1 MTPRR
6 ASTVLAS
13 TALAVGLLAG
23 CGNDEDGGAAGGSG
37 HSGHSSSQESSESDD
52 ASSQAFNDADVDFAT
67 MMIPHHQQALA
78 MVDLTEGRSGLS
90 PELVDLTEQIRAA
103 QAPEI
108 EQMTGW
114 LRAWGQPVPQ
124 EGMGHDMAGGMTEQ
138 DMSRLEKAPD
148 ARFEDMWLEMMIRH
162 HEGAVAMARDEVE
175 RGRSPEATQL
185 AQAIIDG
192 QQAEIEQM
200 RRMLNG

>member
-1 MTPRR
+1 MSLRR
-6 ASTVLAS
+6 TSSVLAS
-13 TALAVGLLAG
+13 TALALGLLAG
-23 CGNDEDGGAAGGSG
+23 CGNDEDGGGAGGSG
-37 HSGHSSSQESSESDD
+37 HSGHSSSQESSSPG
-52 ASSQAFNDADVDFAT
+52 SSQAFNDADVDFAT
-67 MMIPHHQQALA
+67 MMIPHHAQALS
-78 MVDLTEGRSGLS
+78 MVDLTQGRPGLS
-90 PELVDLTEQIRAA
+90 PEFVDLTEQIRAA

-108 EQMTGW
+108 EQMSGW
-114 LRAWGQPVPQ
+114 LRAWGQPVPE

-175 RGRSPEATQL
+175 RGKSPEATKL
-185 AQAIIDG
+185 AQEIVGG

-200 RRMLNG
+200 RGMLKG

>member
-1 MTPRR
+1 MSLRR
-6 ASTVLAS
+6 TSSVLAS
-13 TALAVGLLAG
+13 TALALGLLAG
-23 CGNDEDGGAAGGSG
+23 CGNDKDGGGAGGSG
-37 HSGHSSSQESSESDD
+37 HSGHSSSQESSSPG
-52 ASSQAFNDADVDFAT
+52 SSQAFNDADVDFAT

-78 MVDLTEGRSGLS
+78 MVDLTDGRSGLS
-90 PELVDLTEQIRAA
+90 PEFVDLTEQIRTA

-108 EQMTGW
+108 EQMSGW
-114 LRAWGQPVPQ
+114 LRAWGQPVP
-124 EGMGHDMAGGMTEQ
+124 EKGMDHDMPGGMTEQ

-175 RGRSPEATQL
+175 RGRSPEATEL
-185 AQAIIDG
+185 AQEIVDG

-200 RRMLNG
+200 RGMLKG